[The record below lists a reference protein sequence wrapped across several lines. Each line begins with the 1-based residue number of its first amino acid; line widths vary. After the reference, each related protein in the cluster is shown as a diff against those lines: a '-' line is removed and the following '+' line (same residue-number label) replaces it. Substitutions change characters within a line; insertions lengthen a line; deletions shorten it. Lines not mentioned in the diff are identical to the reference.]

1 MDDPRLGKENISMI
15 VAGIPA
21 YNEEKTIAK
30 VILLAQKYAN
40 VVVVCD
46 DGSQDMTAE
55 IAQRLGVI
63 VIKHEK
69 NIGYGAAIQEL
80 FKKAK
85 ALDADLLLTLDAD
98 GQHDPKEMGALL
110 EPILK
115 DEADIVIGS
124 RFLNDSPSEIPTY
137 RRFGIRLI
145 NALSAKTEEGN
156 LSDAQSGFRA
166 YNKKAIH
173 SLKLAE
179 SGMGLSAEVLLKAKG
194 NGLRMKEVPI
204 NCHYEGLETSTHNPV
219 SHGLSV
225 VTSIIRVVVE
235 ERPLVFL
242 GVPGVII
249 LSSGVLLG
257 LWMLQIYITNRYIE
271 TNLAL
276 AAIAFVLVGAF
287 SLFTAITLYAILRLG
302 QKQRT

>member
-1 MDDPRLGKENISMI
+1 MI

-21 YNEEKTIAK
+21 FNEEKTIAK
-30 VILLAQKYAN
+30 VILLAQRYAD

-46 DGSQDMTAE
+46 DGSQDLTAE
-55 IAQRLGVI
+55 ISQRLGAI
-63 VIKHEK
+63 VIRHEK

-98 GQHDPKEMGALL
+98 GQHDPKEIGALL

-124 RFLNDSPSEIPTY
+124 RFLKDSQTKIPAY
-137 RRFGIRLI
+137 RRFGIKLI

-166 YNKKAIH
+166 YNKKATQ
-173 SLKLAE
+173 SLRLIE

-194 NGLRMKEVPI
+194 NGLRIKEVPI
-204 NCHYEGLETSTHNPV
+204 SCRYEGLETSTQHPV
-219 SHGLSV
+219 SQGLSV
-225 VTSIIRVVVE
+225 VSSIIRIVVE

-249 LSSGVLLG
+249 LSAGVLLG
-257 LWMLQIYITNRYIE
+257 LWMLEIYVANRYIE

-287 SLFTAITLYAILRLG
+287 CLFTAITLYAILRLA
-302 QKQRT
+302 QKQKT